1 MAVLT
6 KPGDAWQEPEHIQIQ
21 NPDGVL
27 RDVEVVRA
35 KIGGEYVDVWPEDAL
50 FGDYNFRQAEILNDF
65 TQQTNGFGYLYT
77 DSYGLKPK
85 FTSNLVGEN
94 YSCMSIE
101 RENKQQIEL
110 TDFLLKLKFY
120 LGKSSSNMGVVSF
133 FARDS
138 NEKETFYIQI
148 SDAWNSSANQSTT
161 CYIDTKNGTRLSF
174 LSVVDK
180 AQYYSGEWE
189 LKSLNGIITLKIN
202 GIVIA
207 TKTLNEKVCIKKIG
221 ITFAKYSTRPLNDMY
236 VESLSF
242 KKI

>member
-1 MAVLT
+1 MIRVW
-6 KPGDAWQEPEHIQIQ
+6 DATLQAYKDIEGLRIRR
-21 NPDGVL
+21 PDGVL
-27 RDVEVVRA
+27 VDAQAARKMV
-35 KIGGEYVDVWPEDAL
+35 GETWADVWPEYNL
-50 FGDYNFRQAEILNDF
+50 FEDYNFRQAEILNDF

-94 YSCMSIE
+94 YSRMSIE

-148 SDAWNSSANQSTT
+148 SDAWDSSANQNTI

-202 GIVIA
+202 GNVIA

-221 ITFAKYSTRPLNDMY
+221 
-236 VESLSF
+236 
-242 KKI
+242 